1 MELLKKNFERT
12 QLALTPPG
20 ARNYRL
26 CFIFIA
32 QFQARAHWF
41 IQTI

>member
-1 MELLKKNFERT
+1 MELIKKTLKE
-12 QLALTPPG
+12 LSWYLSPG
-20 ARNYRL
+20 ARNYIL

-32 QFQARAHWF
+32 QFQVRTYWF